1 MRSVAT
7 GTAMRGTAIGM
18 ATLAVVFE
26 LADIWVT
33 AQLPQPSWTPLPLAP
48 EDMAGTAFSVF
59 GAILVHSR
67 PRLVIGWLLCV
78 GGLSAAA
85 NILSANTFHLLY
97 GHAAVGWPL
106 INLTWHVLQL
116 TLGVLLPCSSRSARC
131 CRGAGAGWSCW
142 PSWAWRSTGPAR

>member
-1 MRSVAT
+1 M
-7 GTAMRGTAIGM
+7 AIGM

-26 LADIWVT
+26 LTDIWVT

-67 PRLVIGWLLCV
+67 PRLVIGWLLCA

-85 NILSANTFHLLY
+85 NILTANTFHLLH
-97 GHAAVGWPL
+97 GDPAAGRPI

-116 TLGVLLPCSSRSARC
+116 TLGVLLPSSTRRAGC

-142 PSWAWRSTGPAR
+142 PWRAWPSTGPAC